1 MALVAL
7 PLGLR
12 GEIFFPTVAA
22 VVAAA
27 RTGRVVSRWKAVA
40 LALMLLAII
49 PFVREVRGTGLQGL
63 SGLALN
69 VGLVDPFVEMGAS
82 LHPVEKVVRWH
93 AEGEPFEAGMSYWA
107 PIERAAARILP
118 GLESTRADDDMRIM
132 NVLVSDR
139 VGAIGFSP
147 VAEAYRN
154 FGPIGVALVLAAV
167 GALIAGIDTVH
178 SRSTA
183 VLLLATVYV
192 PVLVNI
198 RNSFISVP
206 AEVAAGL
213 VVLLAL
219 RAVRHVL
226 DSVLVRPYA
235 RPAVVRSTI

>member
-1 MALVAL
+1 
-7 PLGLR
+7 
-12 GEIFFPTVAA
+12 
-22 VVAAA
+22 
-27 RTGRVVSRWKAVA
+27 
-40 LALMLLAII
+40 
-49 PFVREVRGTGLQGL
+49 
-63 SGLALN
+63 
-69 VGLVDPFVEMGAS
+69 
-82 LHPVEKVVRWH
+82 
-93 AEGEPFEAGMSYWA
+93 
-107 PIERAAARILP
+107 
-118 GLESTRADDDMRIM
+118 
-132 NVLVSDR
+132 
-139 VGAIGFSP
+139 
-147 VAEAYRN
+147 
-154 FGPIGVALVLAAV
+154 VLAAV